1 MPPTVLIVT
10 KSNDNA
16 SPALVQAA
24 LEARGAR
31 VFRFD
36 TDRFPTELQLALHQ
50 PVGRSTIRSDA
61 GELVLGEL
69 SAAWYRR
76 SAIGAGLP
84 ADMDP
89 QHRGAAVHES
99 RATLYG
105 MLESLECFVMDRIST
120 VRAAEHK
127 PHQLALAHALGLD
140 VPATLTTNDP
150 AAARAFWDRCAGRVV
165 GKMLSSFAIRD
176 DDGRESVVFTSPLSA
191 ADLAEL
197 DQLAL
202 SPMTF
207 QEQLAKR
214 VELRV
219 TVIGGR
225 VFAAAVDSQAVPAA
239 RTDWRKAGRALLH
252 AWTPY
257 TLPDDVATRL
267 QQLAARLGLAYGA
280 ADFVVTPDGRH
291 VFLEINPAGEWFW
304 LDDVFG
310 PRALSAAIADTL
322 LAGGAHAP
330 GRGCGNASTSRV

>member
-1 MPPTVLIVT
+1 MTPTVLIVT
-10 KSNDNA
+10 RSDDNA

-31 VFRFD
+31 AFRLD
-36 TDRFPTELQLALHQ
+36 TDRFPTEVRLALHQ
-50 PVGRSTIRSDA
+50 PAGRSTVATAA

-69 SAAWYRR
+69 TAVWYRR
-76 SAIGAGLP
+76 AAIGAGLP
-84 ADMDP
+84 GDMDP
-89 QHRGAAVHES
+89 QHRDAAIKES
-99 RATLYG
+99 RATLFG
-105 MLESLECFVMDRIST
+105 MLESLDCFVMDRVST

-127 PHQLALAHALGLD
+127 PRQLALASALGLD

-150 AAARAFWDRCAGRVV
+150 AAVRGFWERCGGRVV
-165 GKMLSSFAIRD
+165 VKMLSSFAIRD
-176 DDGRESVVFTSPLSA
+176 EAGRESVVFTSPLSA
-191 ADLAEL
+191 ADLADL

-207 QEQLAKR
+207 QEHLDKR

-225 VFAAAVDSQAVPAA
+225 VFAAAVASQAVPAA
-239 RTDWRKAGRALLH
+239 RTDWRKAGLELLH

-257 TLPDDVATRL
+257 ALADDVATRL
-267 QQLAARLGLAYGA
+267 LQLAARLGLSYGA

-310 PRALSAAIADTL
+310 PRALSTAIAETL
-322 LAGGAHAP
+322 LAQYPRAG
-330 GRGCGNASTSRV
+330 S